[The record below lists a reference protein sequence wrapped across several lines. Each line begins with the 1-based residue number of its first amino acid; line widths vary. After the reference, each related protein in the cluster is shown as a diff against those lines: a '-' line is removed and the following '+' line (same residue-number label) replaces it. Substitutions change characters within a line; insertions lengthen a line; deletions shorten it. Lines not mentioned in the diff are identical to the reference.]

1 MADREDLFEKAIHTF
16 RDRFELEPAFVVR
29 GPGRVNLIGEHTDY
43 NDGFVLPIAIDRAV
57 WIAGSP
63 VDGSS
68 VELFSVDFGTT
79 FHFDLDDFE
88 RREGSPLEYL
98 KGIAWAL
105 QEAGH
110 RLVPWR
116 GVMVGDVPIGAGLSS
131 SAAMQLAVAR
141 AFGVSS
147 DIPWDP
153 EAVAHLV
160 RRAENEWVG
169 VQTGLMDQMIGALG
183 KEGHALLLDCRS
195 LETEQIPMPPGTSV
209 VVLDTSTRR
218 KLATSAYNE
227 RFSQCAEA
235 AAHFGKQK
243 LRDVPADA
251 FDGPVP
257 GLDEVVTRRG
267 RHVVGENLRV
277 LEARSAMLTGDTE
290 ALGRLLNE
298 SHLSLRDDFEVTNDA
313 LDTIVE
319 ISQSQ
324 EGCFGAR
331 MTGAGFGGCAVALV
345 DDPAIGRFSA
355 GVASAYKER
364 TGLDAAVY
372 VCQASDGA
380 EVVFPEG

>member
-1 MADREDLFEKAIHTF
+1 MSDRQDLFEKVKRTF
-16 RDRFELEPAFVVR
+16 LERFEAEPTFVVR

-57 WIAGSP
+57 WIAGAP
-63 VDGSS
+63 TAGSS
-68 VELFSVDFGTT
+68 VELHSVDFGTT

-110 RLVPWR
+110 PLIPWR
-116 GVMVGDVPIGAGLSS
+116 GIMMGDVPIGAGLSS
-131 SAAMQLAVAR
+131 SAAMQLAVVR
-141 AFGVSS
+141 AFGESS
-147 DIPWDP
+147 GIPWDP
-153 EAVAHLV
+153 QAVAHLV

-169 VQTGLMDQMIGALG
+169 VQTGLMDQIIGALG
-183 KEGHALLLDCRS
+183 ETGHALLLDCRS

-218 KLATSAYNE
+218 ELATSAYNE
-227 RFSQCAEA
+227 RFAQCAEA
-235 AAHFGKQK
+235 AAHFEKEK
-243 LRDVPADA
+243 LRDIPADA

-257 GLDEVVTRRG
+257 GLDEVVMRRG
-267 RHVVGENLRV
+267 RHVVRENLRV
-277 LEARSAMLTGDTE
+277 LEARRAMLAGDTE
-290 ALGRLLNE
+290 VFGRLLNE
-298 SHLSLRDDFEVTNDA
+298 SHRSLRDDFEVTNGA
-313 LDTIVE
+313 LDAIVE

-324 EGCFGAR
+324 GECFGAR
-331 MTGAGFGGCAVALV
+331 MTGAGFGGCALALV
-345 DDPAIGRFSA
+345 DDAAVSSFTTEVSA
-355 GVASAYKER
+355 AYKER

-380 EVVFPEG
+380 EVLFPER